1 LGINQVKHFKF
12 STKTKIQLS
21 KKSQATNIVGNRC
34 IVRSL
39 EYYSKN
45 LLVPKNTTYQS
56 VLKNYFYDAQT
67 WVLISK
73 TSHHKLKYLTFYCFN
88 VPSTFTIEDLENDL
102 NGAISISKINTHKKY
117 DWIEHFSSFLFWRPS
132 FSKANQDNF
141 LKDDQLV
148 SSISTKRNNRSVIKF
163 KKMVYPFKYNS
174 PHKVGNKCGI
184 TSLFKSNQKYNY
196 KNVGEYKIVN
206 LDYVK
211 EQNYLLIVGRNFF
224 KRPMYA
230 MIHCHNINN
239 NFTIKDLTTDLDNI
253 ISLHKIKKT
262 HW

>member
-1 LGINQVKHFKF
+1 MISFLRAFFLFSLIFPIMGYARPLGINRIKHFKF
-12 STKTKIQLS
+12 STNTKIQLS
-21 KKSQATNIVGNRC
+21 KKSQATNLVGSRC

-102 NGAISISKINTHKKY
+102 NGAISISNINTVKKY

-132 FSKANQDNF
+132 FNKATQANL
-141 LKDDQLV
+141 LKDIVLKG
-148 SSISTKRNNRSVIKF
+148 S
-163 KKMVYPFKYNS
+163 M
-174 PHKVGNKCGI
+174 
-184 TSLFKSNQKYNY
+184 
-196 KNVGEYKIVN
+196 KIM
-206 LDYVK
+206 
-211 EQNYLLIVGRNFF
+211 G
-224 KRPMYA
+224 
-230 MIHCHNINN
+230 C
-239 NFTIKDLTTDLDNI
+239 
-253 ISLHKIKKT
+253 
-262 HW
+262 